1 MSAPSSSAI
10 KPPPDL
16 SSALMESRQRWRAI
30 GAIAADFAFET
41 DAAGRFT
48 FLSPESVLGWDSS
61 DLLGQSSSCL
71 LSDPGAARLG
81 GDADLFRAAALVRRR
96 RVWLAAA
103 DGSSA
108 CYALSSD
115 PLLDAAGH
123 QHGTRGI
130 GVDVSAEE
138 EEQGRAAASLRRGQ
152 VVDRILGQMHHEV
165 TAPRVIDTMLA
176 TVVQSMGAV
185 GAAIFGVPTDQPI
198 TSLYGSGGETTQI
211 LAIADTF
218 LRQDGAEVQ
227 VGHSDTGM
235 QVLTCPIVTRFGEQ
249 AGLVVW
255 RAAWARNWDEDDRQL
270 AASVTG
276 LVRIV
281 LEHEAIQRNLARQ
294 ARTDPLTGLLNRRAF
309 LEETARRI
317 DRLDREDL
325 PGTVLCIDIDGFLAH
340 NAQLGHDACDMILV
354 RMAGLLRRTFRPTDL
369 LARLGGDEFAVWLD
383 SSDELTAAER
393 AEGLRLAFPRDVAEL
408 AGSEFPASL
417 CIGIACRQPGTHEE
431 LDSILRR
438 ATHALRD
445 AKRCGRGQW
454 RVSHEK
460 VAR

>member
-1 MSAPSSSAI
+1 MSAPSSFVI

-16 SSALMESRQRWRAI
+16 STALMESRQRWRAV
-30 GAIAADFAFET
+30 GDIAADFVFET

-48 FLSPESVLGWDSS
+48 FLSPEIVLGWSAS
-61 DLLGQSSSCL
+61 DLLGQSASCL
-71 LSDPGAARLG
+71 LSDPGAERLG
-81 GDADLFRAAALVRRR
+81 GEADPFRAAVPVRRHR
-96 RVWLAAA
+96 FWLAAA
-103 DGSSA
+103 DGNSL
-108 CYALSSD
+108 CHALSSD
-115 PLLDAAGH
+115 PLLDGAGSYR
-123 QHGTRGI
+123 GTRGI
-130 GVDVSAEE
+130 GIDVSAEE
-138 EEQGRAAASLRRGQ
+138 EEEGRAAASLRRGQ
-152 VVDRILGQMHHEV
+152 VIDRILSQMHHEV
-165 TAPRVIDTMLA
+165 TAPRVVDTMLA

-185 GAAIFGVPTDQPI
+185 GAAIFSVPDDQPI
-198 TSLYGSGGETTQI
+198 TSLYGSGGETTPI
-211 LAIADTF
+211 LAIADTL
-218 LRQDGAEVQ
+218 LRHEGAEMQ
-227 VGHSDTGM
+227 VGHSSAGLH
-235 QVLTCPIVTRFGEQ
+235 VLTCPIVTRFGEQ

-255 RAAWARNWDEDDRQL
+255 RAAWARSWDEDDRLL
-270 AASVTG
+270 AVSVTG

-340 NAQLGHDACDMILV
+340 NAQLGHDVCDTMLN
-354 RMAGLLRRTFRPTDL
+354 RMAEMLRRTFRPTDL
-369 LARLGGDEFAVWLD
+369 LARLGGDEFAAWLD

-393 AEGLRLAFPRDVAEL
+393 AEGLRLAFPREIAEL
-408 AGSEFPASL
+408 AGTDFPATL